1 MSTMVPTTSDW
12 ICKVQ
17 GALEEHDDGCTPE
30 FFIRKV
36 PDKYMANSKH
46 FEPMAWRF
54 GLHNRRVLDI
64 GGTESVKIRVAKK
77 LGLTRTQWAEF
88 CESVVPDPKSL
99 QLMYYGVT
107 DRSQPPY
114 TLEEIRWL
122 LTLDALCLVASLQ
135 HMSHMTLHVEDDRFV
150 PSFGDIFNDRED
162 MVTMR
167 RDMLL
172 VENQVPFQLLKRVIE
187 KLRDITVCASE
198 EMKLPEWDTWFWHA
212 TMISLHLHVF
222 DGVHRIDLDSPLW
235 MEHIGKL
242 KEGISTIGVFN
253 KLRHNMDVMHYIRCG
268 SNAAEFARSEPYLHI
283 PSVTT
288 LHNAGVTIHGKSPA
302 FLGDIVFENGCLTI
316 PFTNV
321 HDITEVHLRN
331 LVVYEDLYLRECTA
345 NSYITIMGDL
355 VKTEDDFKLL
365 VDSGVVMNNLDD
377 DEVGA
382 HRIWKRTKNQT
393 YFPLVSENL
402 HTTLK
407 SINKFAKSKR
417 NLYWFEFKKTFCS
430 RPWLV
435 ISVVTISVVTIA
447 TCIQAYTAVIGS
459 NGMKPQFPH

>member
-1 MSTMVPTTSDW
+1 MVPPTSDW
-12 ICKVQ
+12 ICQVQ
-17 GALEEHDDGCTPE
+17 GALEEDDDDNRTPE
-30 FFIRKV
+30 FFITKV
-36 PDKYMANSKH
+36 PAKYMANSKH

-107 DRSQPPY
+107 DCSQPPY
-114 TLEEIRWL
+114 TLEQIRWL

-135 HMSHMTLHVEDDRFV
+135 YMSHMTLGVEHDRFV
-150 PSFGDIFNDRED
+150 PSFGDIFNARKD
-162 MVTMR
+162 MGTMR
-167 RDMLL
+167 RDMVL

-187 KLRDITVCASE
+187 KLRDITVCDSE
-198 EMKLPEWDTWFWHA
+198 DMKLPEWDTGFWHS
-212 TMISLHLHVF
+212 TMIELHVLIS
-222 DGVHRIDLDSPLW
+222 GGLHPIR
-235 MEHIGKL
+235 KL
-242 KEGISTIGVFN
+242 KEGISTNGVFN
-253 KLRHNMDVMHYIRCG
+253 TFDHNMDVMHYIQCG
-268 SNAAEFARSEPYLHI
+268 SNDTEPAASEYLHI
-283 PSVTT
+283 PSATT

-302 FLGDIVFENGCLTI
+302 FLGDIEFENGCLTI
-316 PFTNV
+316 PFLNV
-321 HDITEVHLRN
+321 YDSTEVYLRN
-331 LVVYEDLYLRECTA
+331 LVVYEDFYLTDYTA
-345 NSYITIMGDL
+345 NSYTTMMGDL

-365 VDSGVVMNNLDD
+365 VDSGVVLNNLDD
-377 DEVGA
+377 DEVSA
-382 HRIWKRTKNQT
+382 HRIWKRINNQLD
-393 YFPLVSENL
+393 FPFVSEEL

-407 SINKFAKSKR
+407 TINKFAKSKR

-435 ISVVTISVVTIA
+435 ISLLTISVVTIA